1 MIKQIL
7 KKQEFRFLFVGGLNT
22 LVGYGIYAL
31 LLFFQVN
38 YLIANTI
45 STIIGI
51 GHSYLWNRFYT
62 FKSKEKASKE
72 ILKFISVYA
81 ISYILG
87 TISLFFLKNF
97 LQISP
102 YIAGLINLVLT
113 TLISWFGH
121 KNFSFR
127 KTGGAT
133 CQKITTKY

>member
-72 ILKFISVYA
+72 ILKLYFRNDFS
-81 ISYILG
+81 
-87 TISLFFLKNF
+87 FFLKKLF
-97 LQISP
+97 
-102 YIAGLINLVLT
+102 T
-113 TLISWFGH
+113 D
-121 KNFSFR
+121 
-127 KTGGAT
+127 
-133 CQKITTKY
+133 